1 MADNRAANR
10 DDRHPGFKEREA
22 TEAAA
27 PRDSER
33 EAGPERQDEVAEA
46 GRRGGEASSATIYRP
61 SGVRP
66 DGATRARQEQEE
78 AAEADG
84 QASAPSGAWAIAKQV
99 FQEFGRDHGTLMAAA
114 VTFYLMLSIVPLIVV
129 GVSIFGYVM
138 SDEQARSTVLQFATQ
153 YLPEQ
158 RELLVNSLD
167 AVQEARGTIG
177 LIGLATLLLTA
188 SGGFATLETAINAIW
203 KVENRS
209 FLMNKLYAFLML
221 LLIGSLA
228 VASVAIT
235 TVLSWAESIPGLGW
249 LSSSWVGMV
258 LGPLLSLTISG
269 VMFSLIY
276 KLLPNVHVEW
286 KPALIAGFITA
297 VLWEAFKYAYTWYT
311 SSSFQGDQAATYGV
325 LAGFVGLL
333 FWIYYSSA
341 LVLLGSELT
350 WVLAGRPGEER
361 RTPAGC

>member
-1 MADNRAANR
+1 VVYRPTGARPD
-10 DDRHPGFKEREA
+10 
-22 TEAAA
+22 EAARA
-27 PRDSER
+27 RHER
-33 EAGPERQDEVAEA
+33 
-46 GRRGGEASSATIYRP
+46 
-61 SGVRP
+61 
-66 DGATRARQEQEE
+66 DGATEDAAQE
-78 AAEADG
+78 
-84 QASAPSGAWAIAKQV
+84 SAPTGAWTIAKQT

-129 GVSIFGYVM
+129 GVAIFGYVM
-138 SDEQARSTVLQFATQ
+138 SDEQARSTVLRFATQ
-153 YLPEQ
+153 YLPNQ
-158 RELLVNSLD
+158 REMLVDSLN
-167 AVQEARGTIG
+167 AVQESRGTIG

-221 LLIGSLA
+221 LLIGSLV

-235 TVLSWAESIPGLGW
+235 TVLGWAESIPGLGW
-249 LSSSWVGMV
+249 LASSWVGMV
-258 LGPLLSLTISG
+258 VGPLLSLAISG
-269 VMFSLIY
+269 VMFTLIY

-341 LVLLGSELT
+341 LILLGSELT
-350 WVLAGRPGEER
+350 WVLTGRPGEER
-361 RTPAGC
+361 RAHPR